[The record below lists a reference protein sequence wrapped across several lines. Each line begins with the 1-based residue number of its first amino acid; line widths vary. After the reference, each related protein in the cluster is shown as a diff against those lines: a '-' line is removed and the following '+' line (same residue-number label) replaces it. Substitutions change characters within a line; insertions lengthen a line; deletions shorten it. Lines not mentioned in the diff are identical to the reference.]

1 MHLKLFFLPSK
12 AVASRITETFGF
24 VWPTAAAIWNLRWQ
38 VQGLVGAYP
47 SISEKELLGRFV
59 DGSGIHGVNLRGACI
74 EKSWE
79 DQQEQFAKF
88 LLFELCALYESW
100 SEAIAEQLSLPGDSW
115 KSLQFPSGI
124 TPGGQ
129 PSGIAKIL
137 NLIAGN
143 ASPTFSASFHSSLK
157 TNRKYSPKYLEEL
170 LICYRYFKELR
181 NYLIHGSDSAHRK
194 LVIAERNYSVLTAAA
209 LGATERPEFFP
220 VASSASPKPSL
231 RGVVGFGEVVLKMV
245 CTIDIAFAA
254 TSFAEHDFR
263 RRWKIENG
271 KTPSLVA
278 TLDAPRRNRRIGV
291 LTRKLGLPS
300 PAITPGFLAWLR
312 SEGLVFY

>member
-59 DGSGIHGVNLRGACI
+59 DGSGINGVNLRGACI

-100 SEAIAEQLSLPGDSW
+100 SEAITEQLSLPGDSW
-115 KSLQFPSGI
+115 RNLQFPSGM
-124 TPGGQ
+124 TRGGQ

-143 ASPTFSASFHSSLK
+143 ASPVFSASFHSSLK
-157 TNRKYSPKYLEEL
+157 TNRKYSPKNLEEL

-181 NYLIHGSDSAHRK
+181 NYLIHGSDSAYQK
-194 LVIAERNYSVLTAAA
+194 LVIAEGNYSVLTAGVCNLNCVAA
-209 LGATERPEFFP
+209 L
-220 VASSASPKPSL
+220 
-231 RGVVGFGEVVLKMV
+231 
-245 CTIDIAFAA
+245 C
-254 TSFAEHDFR
+254 
-263 RRWKIENG
+263 
-271 KTPSLVA
+271 
-278 TLDAPRRNRRIGV
+278 
-291 LTRKLGLPS
+291 
-300 PAITPGFLAWLR
+300 
-312 SEGLVFY
+312 